1 MPQITFG
8 TLKQKKTPK
17 NGITKGEWRITEIF
31 FGLTPPPPTPNLKKT
46 KKQKHTKTNNVKKC
60 SQNMH
65 FFFFFFW
72 CGFQFFGNGC
82 SKTSLL
88 LKEQKKP
95 RTIPTNSYLEH
106 FEKKNQ

>member
-8 TLKQKKTPK
+8 TLKQKKNPK

-65 FFFFFFW
+65 FFFFFFLVW
-72 CGFQFFGNGC
+72 FSILWKWMQQNVTFIKRAK
-82 SKTSLL
+82 KT
-88 LKEQKKP
+88 P
-95 RTIPTNSYLEH
+95 DNSYK
-106 FEKKNQ
+106 FIFGTF